1 MIGPDLQIGLDYG
14 SGFIFALTG
23 ALVASRGQ
31 LDLVGFVFFAV
42 LTAVGGGT
50 VRDLLLGREVVFWVE
65 RPSLI
70 LAAMAAAILV
80 FFTAHLLESRYRALL
95 WFDALALSIAVPSG
109 VDYAIGAGFG
119 PVIVVMAGIMTGTFG
134 GLMRDVISNEV
145 PLVLKQGELYLTAA
159 FGGAVIALGFLW
171 LDDQGYWNG
180 HDYSL
185 LLCGLVTFGLR
196 AGSLIWGWKLPVYRR
211 RPPKVMPGVDPHDP

>member
-1 MIGPDLQIGLDYG
+1 MFADLQIGLDYG
-14 SGFIFALTG
+14 SSIIFAVTG

-31 LDLVGFVFFAV
+31 LDPVGFIFFAV

-50 VRDLLLGREVVFWVE
+50 VRDLLLGREVIFWVD
-65 RPSLI
+65 RPNLI
-70 LAAMAAAILV
+70 LAAVAAAILV

-109 VDYAIGAGFG
+109 VDYALGAGFG
-119 PVIVVMAGIMTGTFG
+119 PVIVVMAGILTGTLG

-159 FGGAVIALGFLW
+159 FGGAMAALIFEWGRQHGLP
-171 LDDQGYWNG
+171 GG
-180 HDYSL
+180 HDVAL
-185 LLCGLVTFGLR
+185 LICGSVTFALR
-196 AGSLIWGWKLPVYRR
+196 GGSMIWGWKLPVYRK
-211 RPPKVMPGVDPHDP
+211 RPRKVIASVDPKDP